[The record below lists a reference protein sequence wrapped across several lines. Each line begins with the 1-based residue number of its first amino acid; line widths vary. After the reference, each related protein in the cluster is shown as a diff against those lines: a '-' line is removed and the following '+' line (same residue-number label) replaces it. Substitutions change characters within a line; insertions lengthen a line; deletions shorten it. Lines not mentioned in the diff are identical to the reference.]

1 MCPFPLR
8 DHGTGT
14 SSTQSREREPYV
26 FFSAEGSRDRHF
38 EYSEPVPV
46 SSGRFQI
53 RPRPCGAR
61 SYSPKTSFMLR
72 SFSLLMWTASMFLVA
87 DATDLFAQRLVLVVE
102 LAGVKP
108 ARVLGERGYR
118 KIGLGVCTSELARDS
133 GGESGFRTGLVRS
146 PGECRAVV
154 WPTREFRSCAIR

>member
-1 MCPFPLR
+1 MCSFPLR

-26 FFSAEGSRDRHF
+26 FSSAEGSRDRHF

-61 SYSPKTSFMLR
+61 SPSLRTGFLLR
-72 SFSLLMWTASMFLVA
+72 SSALLMWIAPLLLFA
-87 DATDLFAQRLVLVVE
+87 DATDLFAHD
-102 LAGVKP
+102 
-108 ARVLGERGYR
+108 
-118 KIGLGVCTSELARDS
+118 SE
-133 GGESGFRTGLVRS
+133 E
-146 PGECRAVV
+146 
-154 WPTREFRSCAIR
+154 